1 MKERYIHTNLLILFS
16 ILFFIKSI
24 STLDFTYPSA
34 ISLNNGN
41 IFVIEKEG
49 ICIYD
54 EQLVNIVYNYPFEE
68 GEKIEDLNNLSN
80 IIIKYEYN
88 YIICLINL
96 KIYFFKNDGEK
107 LLETGKLI
115 IDEDFS
121 YPTLSPIELNDN
133 DYFYTISYYLYKND
147 VYQLKIK
154 YYKISITS
162 TECINEFISEKIM
175 EKFTSSFWGNN
186 RLFQNMGLSCVYM
199 QSESNTN
206 DNYLTCF
213 FIIKVK
219 NSLTLAHYF
228 FELSE
233 TPITESYDYYYD
245 YIDDLDDISDIKQI
259 KAVINNNRKKALV
272 CLLFTNR
279 NLRCYKFRYSTGF
292 LTNNA
297 KFYQSLNTE
306 FDCRNELYGMKLDN
320 LIAPNNIVL
329 SCVDEKALVQAIFFD
344 DELDSKGTINK
355 FEECKTIYG
364 HSVLYSTHHSDYYVI
379 SDVICDNNKRCFE
392 PINGELTPIQEV
404 DIIKKSNDFL
414 EQKENEKEKEKE
426 TEKGKETENEK
437 EKEKEKG
444 DEKEEEKENEKE
456 KKEDENEREKEREM
470 KENENK
476 KEKENNENEKNFDCS
491 DLEKCSQC
499 DKDSYAG
506 NLCTECNQE
515 NNYYYLN
522 KYPSEPKSKYINCVN
537 EATKPSK
544 FYFNEDNLD
553 YEPCFITCASCESG
567 GNYIENKC
575 TSCDGINYIKDPID
589 ENSSNCV
596 VKCKFLYYIEHGIY
610 KCTESQFCPKEYSYL
625 IKEKSQCTNNCLDDN
640 KYQYRYNGECFIE
653 CPENTE
659 DDDDFICKDKEI
671 NKCILTENEYD
682 LISEDILYEELEQL
696 VEEYIKEFDYTNNHV
711 SVYKNNDYTITIYI
725 EKKCILDL
733 NLGIPEFD
741 FGSCY
746 QKVKTENSLVD
757 DDEVIIVII
766 DKKNVPKNNREIL
779 KYGMFSPVTGEYLN
793 SDEICEEEKITSVT
807 KIEDKIS
814 EAGIKIDSIRELVN
828 DGVDI
833 FNMSSPFYN
842 DICFQYHS
850 KKDIAL
856 KDRVLE
862 FFPNITLCENGCE
875 MKGINMTTVTAIC
888 ECFYSNS
895 KREENLKNKFM
906 EQAQISFIEDMISS
920 SNIYVVKCIHLLS
933 KISNLK
939 KCYGGFFVFIL
950 IIIEVICTII
960 YCTNNIY
967 SINKYIFSITNKY
980 LNYLFQKNQNKKNSI
995 QIENN
1000 LFINEDTNKH
1010 NAPPKLESKKS
1021 VDNSN
1026 SNNQHKL
1033 INKVKKK
1040 RKTAIN
1046 GNISLMKTKNNYDLN
1061 KMNNIYL
1068 NNNNLIRTEKKGRNI
1083 LIFKPKNSIDL
1094 SNLSDKNLFSEQKH
1108 EISTSRK
1115 NLFFD
1120 FNDNL
1125 NININEYIKT
1135 QYEDMDYDEAIRKDH
1150 RKFCTSYC
1158 DKLKNDQIIINTF
1171 VSNDPIRP
1179 RTIKIIFL
1187 ILQLVLYLFINGL
1200 SYDEEYISK
1209 IYHLKKDT
1217 FLTIAERFVDNLI
1230 YAALAGIIINY
1241 IIEFFFIE
1249 EKKIRKILKIEKNDF
1264 MMLKF
1269 EMIKILKSIKKRYL
1283 IFIIISFI
1291 ISFIALIHIF
1301 CFNVVY
1307 KHTMNEW
1314 IIFSVIIIISI
1325 QIGSFLICLF
1335 QTIIRYISFKC
1346 KSERLFKLSI

>member
-1 MKERYIHTNLLILFS
+1 
-16 ILFFIKSI
+16 
-24 STLDFTYPSA
+24 
-34 ISLNNGN
+34 
-41 IFVIEKEG
+41 
-49 ICIYD
+49 
-54 EQLVNIVYNYPFEE
+54 
-68 GEKIEDLNNLSN
+68 
-80 IIIKYEYN
+80 
-88 YIICLINL
+88 
-96 KIYFFKNDGEK
+96 
-107 LLETGKLI
+107 
-115 IDEDFS
+115 
-121 YPTLSPIELNDN
+121 
-133 DYFYTISYYLYKND
+133 
-147 VYQLKIK
+147 
-154 YYKISITS
+154 
-162 TECINEFISEKIM
+162 
-175 EKFTSSFWGNN
+175 
-186 RLFQNMGLSCVYM
+186 
-199 QSESNTN
+199 
-206 DNYLTCF
+206 
-213 FIIKVK
+213 
-219 NSLTLAHYF
+219 
-228 FELSE
+228 
-233 TPITESYDYYYD
+233 
-245 YIDDLDDISDIKQI
+245 
-259 KAVINNNRKKALV
+259 
-272 CLLFTNR
+272 
-279 NLRCYKFRYSTGF
+279 
-292 LTNNA
+292 
-297 KFYQSLNTE
+297 
-306 FDCRNELYGMKLDN
+306 
-320 LIAPNNIVL
+320 
-329 SCVDEKALVQAIFFD
+329 
-344 DELDSKGTINK
+344 
-355 FEECKTIYG
+355 
-364 HSVLYSTHHSDYYVI
+364 
-379 SDVICDNNKRCFE
+379 
-392 PINGELTPIQEV
+392 
-404 DIIKKSNDFL
+404 
-414 EQKENEKEKEKE
+414 
-426 TEKGKETENEK
+426 
-437 EKEKEKG
+437 
-444 DEKEEEKENEKE
+444 
-456 KKEDENEREKEREM
+456 
-470 KENENK
+470 
-476 KEKENNENEKNFDCS
+476 
-491 DLEKCSQC
+491 
-499 DKDSYAG
+499 
-506 NLCTECNQE
+506 
-515 NNYYYLN
+515 
-522 KYPSEPKSKYINCVN
+522 
-537 EATKPSK
+537 
-544 FYFNEDNLD
+544 
-553 YEPCFITCASCESG
+553 
-567 GNYIENKC
+567 
-575 TSCDGINYIKDPID
+575 
-589 ENSSNCV
+589 
-596 VKCKFLYYIEHGIY
+596 
-610 KCTESQFCPKEYSYL
+610 
-625 IKEKSQCTNNCLDDN
+625 
-640 KYQYRYNGECFIE
+640 
-653 CPENTE
+653 
-659 DDDDFICKDKEI
+659 
-671 NKCILTENEYD
+671 
-682 LISEDILYEELEQL
+682 
-696 VEEYIKEFDYTNNHV
+696 
-711 SVYKNNDYTITIYI
+711 
-725 EKKCILDL
+725 
-733 NLGIPEFD
+733 
-741 FGSCY
+741 
-746 QKVKTENSLVD
+746 
-757 DDEVIIVII
+757 
-766 DKKNVPKNNREIL
+766 
-779 KYGMFSPVTGEYLN
+779 
-793 SDEICEEEKITSVT
+793 
-807 KIEDKIS
+807 
-814 EAGIKIDSIRELVN
+814 
-828 DGVDI
+828 
-833 FNMSSPFYN
+833 
-842 DICFQYHS
+842 
-850 KKDIAL
+850 
-856 KDRVLE
+856 
-862 FFPNITLCENGCE
+862 
-875 MKGINMTTVTAIC
+875 
-888 ECFYSNS
+888 
-895 KREENLKNKFM
+895 
-906 EQAQISFIEDMISS
+906 MISS

-1179 RTIKIIFL
+1179 RTIKITFL

-1200 SYDEEYISK
+1200 FYDEEYISK

-1241 IIEFFFIE
+1241 IIEFFFID

-1291 ISFIALIHIF
+1291 ISFISLIHIF